1 MSAYEFWSHAGHPK
15 AVEEPARSRSR
26 SPEQWSKV
34 PEDDAE
40 PMVAETQKENTSD
53 KQRSNLGIQLAELL
67 QRPFPAHRL
76 KACRM
81 PLPIEFQI
89 CLGLVLSFNHANVVL
104 TVNYNEWHSGHI

>member
-1 MSAYEFWSHAGHPK
+1 MSAYRFWSHAGHPK

-53 KQRSNLGIQLAELL
+53 KQRSNLGIALFNSQSFYKDPSLHTASKH
-67 QRPFPAHRL
+67 A
-76 KACRM
+76 AC
-81 PLPIEFQI
+81 LYQ
-89 CLGLVLSFNHANVVL
+89 
-104 TVNYNEWHSGHI
+104 